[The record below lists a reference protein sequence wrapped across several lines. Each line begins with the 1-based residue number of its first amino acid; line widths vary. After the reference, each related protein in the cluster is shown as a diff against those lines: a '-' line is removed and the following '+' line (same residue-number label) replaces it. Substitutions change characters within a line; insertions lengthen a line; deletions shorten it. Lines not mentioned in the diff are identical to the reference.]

1 MAKPLEDLS
10 IVMPVY
16 NEAGSI
22 ERVLREIHA
31 AVCARVPSVEFVVAE
46 DGSTDGTPEI
56 LERLRSELGLR
67 LVTSRERKGY
77 TRAVKDALA
86 LATRQWIFFS
96 DADGQHD
103 PRDLFHLAEAVERE
117 GADLAVG
124 VKSPR
129 RDPWGRLLLSRGLR
143 ALNRLLVG
151 ARFRDANC
159 GFRLMRAGLVR
170 DILPQASLLPQFIN
184 TEVLLRSW
192 ASGYRIVEVEVRHLP
207 RADGGSRGLPPARI
221 PGEVLRLVRGLVSLR
236 GELITGTRRG
246 TVPS

>member
-46 DGSTDGTPEI
+46 DGST
-56 LERLRSELGLR
+56 SELGLR